1 MTVKKKLLVVALML
15 AFSTLTVQAQTTIAA
30 SLYGAYRS
38 ATSFRNATVQ
48 NEESPSVSSGVLLE
62 VRHIKSSLIGY
73 EATYS
78 YNPANEF
85 YAYENDAT
93 PCPADAPGNS
103 VTCIY
108 AAGSS
113 IHAVAHEFTGDWIFS
128 FKHGNVR
135 PFAILGAGLLVDTPT
150 EGHVPNSAALFSC
163 TGSGTTENCTSIPV
177 AETAYTQ
184 IDMKP
189 LFVYG
194 GGWDWSLTRHLGF
207 RFQYRG
213 IVHKGPALSTS
224 FPATGQLTQDVEPM
238 IGVYYKF

>member
-1 MTVKKKLLVVALML
+1 MAVRKRVFIAVLTPFLGCLVA
-15 AFSTLTVQAQTTIAA
+15 AAQTTIAA
-30 SLYGAYRS
+30 SFYGAYRS
-38 ATSFRNATVQ
+38 ATSYRNATIQ
-48 NEESPSVSSGVLLE
+48 NEESPSVASGVLLE
-62 VRHIKSSLIGY
+62 VRHIKNSLIGY

-78 YNPANEF
+78 YNPANEV
-85 YAYENDAT
+85 YSYVNDAAA
-93 PCPADAPGNS
+93 CPAGAAS
-103 VTCIY
+103 SSATCVY
-108 AAGSS
+108 SEAAS

-128 FKHGNVR
+128 FKHGNLR
-135 PFAILGAGLLVDTPT
+135 PFAIMGAGLLVDTPT
-150 EGHVPNSAALFSC
+150 EGRIPNNASLLSC
-163 TGSGTTENCTSIPV
+163 IGSGATQQCTFILESG
-177 AETAYTQ
+177 TAFTQ

>member
-1 MTVKKKLLVVALML
+1 MAVKKRILIAALAPFLGCLVA
-15 AFSTLTVQAQTTIAA
+15 AAQTTIAA
-30 SLYGAYRS
+30 SYYGAYRS

-103 VTCIY
+103 ATCIY

-150 EGHVPNSAALFSC
+150 EGHIPNSAALFSC
-163 TGSGTTENCTSIPV
+163 TASGTTEKCTSIPV

-238 IGVYYKF
+238 IGLYYKF